1 MVVKGGCPHDCPD
14 TCAWE
19 VTVEEGRAVKLLG
32 ARDHPYTRGGLCA
45 KVNHYLD
52 RVYSPDRV
60 LHPLRR
66 VGAKGEGRFERVSW
80 EEALAGIAS
89 RFRALLSAEGGEAIL
104 PYSYA
109 GNMGLIQYAGLDRR
123 FFARLGASR
132 LARTICGD
140 SANAGVA
147 AALGTTTGLLPEDVP
162 HARLI
167 VLWGTNTLVTN
178 LHLWPLVRRARAAG
192 ATLVVIDPVRTRTA
206 QEADWHVQPLP
217 GTDAALALGMMHAI
231 VADGLQDQAYLDQ
244 HCNGWPE
251 LRERI
256 AEYPPERAAALTG
269 LPADD
274 IVRLAHAY
282 ATTRPALIRTL
293 VGPEKH
299 AGGATSFRTIA
310 CLPALVGAWRE
321 RGGGLLHWT
330 RSLFAEAIET
340 RAVAGRSPRTRVIN
354 MVQIGRALTD
364 ETLAPP
370 IRALFVYNSNPA
382 VIAPN
387 SNLVR
392 RGLAREDLFTVV
404 HDLFVTDT
412 ARYADYV
419 LPAASFIEQLDLLF
433 PWGQTYVTLNRP
445 AIPPRG
451 ESLCNTELFR
461 RLAGAMGWGEE
472 PEFRQTDEELVRLAL
487 RSEHPYLRGIS
498 FERLWEEGW
507 APLALPEERLPFAEG
522 GFPTPSGRCELFRD
536 PEPQHSSPEPD
547 GFPLVLVSAKTAL
560 HFLNSSYS
568 HLPRHLAAEGE
579 LAVWLDPADAT
590 PRGIPDG
597 ARVRLHNGRG
607 SLELVARVGEGVRQ
621 GVVAVPHGRSANV
634 LTSDGLADR
643 GGGGDFYGTRVEVE
657 LA

>member
-80 EEALAGIAS
+80 EEALADIAS
-89 RFRALLSAEGGEAIL
+89 RFRDLLAAEGGEAIL

-140 SANAGVA
+140 SANAGVS
-147 AALGTTTGLLPEDVP
+147 AALGTTTGLLPEDLP
-162 HARLI
+162 HARFI

-178 LHLWPLVRRARAAG
+178 LHLWPLIRRARAAG

-231 VADGLQDQAYLDQ
+231 VAAGLQDQAYLDE
-244 HCNGWPE
+244 HCNGWLE

-274 IVRLAHAY
+274 IVRLAHTY

-340 RAVAGRSPRTRVIN
+340 RAVAGR
-354 MVQIGRALTD
+354 
-364 ETLAPP
+364 
-370 IRALFVYNSNPA
+370 
-382 VIAPN
+382 
-387 SNLVR
+387 
-392 RGLAREDLFTVV
+392 
-404 HDLFVTDT
+404 
-412 ARYADYV
+412 
-419 LPAASFIEQLDLLF
+419 
-433 PWGQTYVTLNRP
+433 
-445 AIPPRG
+445 
-451 ESLCNTELFR
+451 
-461 RLAGAMGWGEE
+461 
-472 PEFRQTDEELVRLAL
+472 
-487 RSEHPYLRGIS
+487 
-498 FERLWEEGW
+498 
-507 APLALPEERLPFAEG
+507 
-522 GFPTPSGRCELFRD
+522 
-536 PEPQHSSPEPD
+536 
-547 GFPLVLVSAKTAL
+547 
-560 HFLNSSYS
+560 
-568 HLPRHLAAEGE
+568 
-579 LAVWLDPADAT
+579 
-590 PRGIPDG
+590 
-597 ARVRLHNGRG
+597 
-607 SLELVARVGEGVRQ
+607 
-621 GVVAVPHGRSANV
+621 
-634 LTSDGLADR
+634 
-643 GGGGDFYGTRVEVE
+643 
-657 LA
+657 